1 MISNI
6 FYVQPSFG
14 ENDPIWRAYFSDGLV
29 QPPTSSEGI
38 ICHQHPTSNSI
49 QFLAF
54 LRQVAPAT
62 TLWWMDTVG
71 KSGWKGFSLLDDCY
85 SRGIGRES
93 LGIPHHLGIRNVVS
107 SWLVRLWTA
116 NCNHNEVL
124 TWVSH
129 RNHPPPPQKKKS
141 FARHFQVGDTLIDL
155 VMYPSECVQL
165 AQLWSFVLEPMKV
178 VVFLQ
183 DWVFKIGSNIIEGVL
198 TLVASYGI
206 VVQSDQV
213 AMFWSNST
221 LRHCSRRLCRKW
233 FVPIKSMLS
242 F

>member
-1 MISNI
+1 MLERHLAKLPVRPWRSMVGV
-6 FYVQPSFG
+6 YVFPVRIAYFQRRTVSLKECNKKTSLGGDFKYFLCSTLFWG
-14 ENDPIWRAYFSDGLV
+14 NDPIWRAYFSDGLV

-62 TLWWMDTVG
+62 TLWWMITVG

-129 RNHPPPPQKKKS
+129 RNHPPPQKKKAS
-141 FARHFQVGDTLIDL
+141 LGISKL
-155 VMYPSECVQL
+155 VIP
-165 AQLWSFVLEPMKV
+165 W
-178 VVFLQ
+178 
-183 DWVFKIGSNIIEGVL
+183 
-198 TLVASYGI
+198 
-206 VVQSDQV
+206 
-213 AMFWSNST
+213 
-221 LRHCSRRLCRKW
+221 
-233 FVPIKSMLS
+233 
-242 F
+242 